1 MKLNDFKERKKGNFE
16 VIMDIKD
23 YYMEFLNHELSRDF
37 LSIGRFPKDI
47 ESKKFPQRTMQNILN
62 ERCKYQNKLFYS
74 ISIKKDGLRYTD
86 RLFFDFDLENKAYK
100 ELQTSSDARDMLFN
114 SNILET
120 PFNEV
125 AMVHDYL
132 SENNFKPYVICTAS
146 KGFHL
151 VCFFNP
157 CYIENI
163 NTISMKYAET
173 LKKELNLK
181 TIDFAVNK
189 DAHKRKARLP
199 YSRHNKTDL
208 FATPCNVND
217 DISDILSDAVNP
229 TIKDFH
235 ISDYIMQGFSES
247 LMETDKEVSRLLQ
260 LQHQR
265 MEKERELKRQANKD
279 VIVHK
284 EIDLS
289 AINMRELVKDVAS
302 DYFVKS
308 MGNYDI
314 YNCMFHH
321 DEHHSC
327 GCYEKRFYCASCGK
341 SWNYY
346 EFISDYYG
354 LTDAKDIINELK
366 KHI

>member
-1 MKLNDFKERKKGNFE
+1 
-16 VIMDIKD
+16 MDIKD
-23 YYMEFLNHELSRDF
+23 YYVEFLNHDLSRDF

-47 ESKKFPQRTMQNILN
+47 ESKKFPQRTMKNILN
-62 ERCKYQNKLFYS
+62 ERCKFQNKLFYS
-74 ISIKKDGLRYTD
+74 ITIKKDGIRLSD
-86 RLFFDFDLENKAYK
+86 RLFFDFDLDNKTYK
-100 ELQTSSDARDMLFN
+100 ELQTPSDARDMLFN

-125 AMVHDYL
+125 AMVYDYL
-132 SENNFKPYVICTAS
+132 SDNGFNPYVIFSAS
-146 KGFHL
+146 KGVHMY
-151 VCFFNP
+151 CFFEP
-157 CYIENI
+157 CHIENI
-163 NTISMKYAET
+163 GIISMKYAET
-173 LKKELNLK
+173 IQKGLNLK

-189 DAHKRKARLP
+189 DAHKRKARMP

-208 FATPCNVND
+208 FATPYNIND
-217 DISDILSDAVNP
+217 DIKDILSDAVNP

-235 ISDYIMQGFSES
+235 MADYIMKGFSES
-247 LMETDKEVSRLLQ
+247 LMETDKEVSNLLEKRQ
-260 LQHQR
+260 QR
-265 MEKERELKRQANKD
+265 IEKEKEFKRQTNKD

-284 EIDLS
+284 KIDLS

-302 DYFVKS
+302 GYFIKS

-314 YNCMFHH
+314 YNCPFHS
-321 DEHHSC
+321 DSHHSG

-346 EFISDYYG
+346 DFISEFYN
-354 LTDAKDIINELK
+354 LSEPKDIINELK